1 MSEQCLNE
9 YLAPGNGTLNTTSNS
24 KMELFRTGVRM
35 RGIVKSG
42 RKNEGVLEKK

>member
-9 YLAPGNGTLNTTSNS
+9 YLVLGDESLNIISNS
-24 KMELFRTGVRM
+24 KMEIFRTGVRM

-42 RKNEGVLEKK
+42 RRNEEILEKK